1 MKKESIN
8 YHVKILLVCLATVVV
23 VAGPVYS
30 TSEKVTLVGEI
41 NDTQQL
47 VAEGEIYDIEPTPL
61 GEDLIQNYISIKVK
75 VECTVR
81 EGEELKI
88 ITVNSFQAV
97 DE

>member
-1 MKKESIN
+1 MKRESIN
-8 YHVKILLVCLATVVV
+8 HYIKILLVCLATAVV

-30 TSEKVTLVGEI
+30 KSEKVTLVGEI

-47 VAEGEIYDIEPTPL
+47 VAEGEIYDIEQTAL

-81 EGEELKI
+81 QGEELKI
-88 ITVNSFQAV
+88 ITVISFHTV
-97 DE
+97 EE

>member
-1 MKKESIN
+1 MKRESIN
-8 YHVKILLVCLATVVV
+8 HYIKILLVCLATAAV

-30 TSEKVTLVGEI
+30 KSEKVTLVGEI

-47 VAEGEIYDIEPTPL
+47 VAEGEIYDIEPTAL

-81 EGEELKI
+81 QGEELKI
-88 ITVNSFQAV
+88 ITVISFHTV
-97 DE
+97 EE